1 MTQKL
6 QIYFDFLR
14 YSLDD
19 AMPLPEGVASIV
31 WSDLFKFAKKQ
42 SLVGIYFRGI
52 LRLPQGMFTDID
64 LLAKWTVL
72 AQKIQQK
79 NQVVTIAASKIS
91 AYFEKNGFRTF
102 ILKGQGNALMY
113 PEPWLR
119 SPGDVDIFVSGL
131 LWYGSSKVS
140 C

>member
-52 LRLPQGMFTDID
+52 LRLSQGMFTDID

-113 PEPWLR
+113 PR
-119 SPGDVDIFVSGL
+119 AVAA
-131 LWYGSSKVS
+131 
-140 C
+140 